1 MNIQKIKNYLGK
13 YPRIKS
19 FIKKIIIASPVLKEY
34 ITKKYGILRNPHYL
48 TDNTITTSLQS
59 EVQHLSHRGARIY
72 KDIKC
77 LKEYK

>member
-19 FIKKIIIASPVLKEY
+19 FIKKIILSSPALREY
-34 ITKKYGILRNPHYL
+34 ISKKYGILRNPHYL
-48 TDNTITTSLQS
+48 SDNTITTPLQNDFK
-59 EVQHLSHRGARIY
+59 HLSQRGAKIY

-77 LKEYK
+77 LREYK